1 MDYRESYLKQLE
13 EKWEH
18 LTITNDIMF
27 GMVMEN
33 EQICLELIQ
42 RSLPELNIKAISR
55 ITPRNKLPVQSVHER
70 SGLMF
75 LSVMKSS
82 ELSWLKCKLRISTI
96 FPFGFVITNSKLI
109 SIF

>member
-1 MDYRESYLKQLE
+1 MDQRELYLKQLE

-42 RSLPELNIKAISR
+42 RSPTRTK
-55 ITPRNKLPVQSVHER
+55 H
-70 SGLMF
+70 
-75 LSVMKSS
+75 
-82 ELSWLKCKLRISTI
+82 
-96 FPFGFVITNSKLI
+96 
-109 SIF
+109 